1 MNARFVIAATD
12 TNVGKTI
19 FAAALT
25 DALSA
30 LYWKPVQSGLDG
42 ETDSEIVARLIGAP
56 ERVLPEAYRLNA
68 PLSPHR
74 AAELDGVSIDPAA
87 LEPPKLDAPL
97 VIEAAGGVLAP
108 ISRTLLYADVFAR
121 WDIPV
126 IVCGRTSLGAINHAL
141 LTLEAL
147 RARNAPVHGMAFI
160 GDANADTESTICD
173 IGGVRRLG
181 RLDWLSVLGRSQLAQ
196 AFRSGFA
203 LTDFERAS

>member
-1 MNARFVIAATD
+1 MNPRFVIAATD

-30 LYWKPVQSGLDG
+30 RYWKPVQSGLDG
-42 ETDSEIVARLIGAP
+42 DTDSEIVARLIGAP

-74 AAELDGVSIDPAA
+74 SAELDGVSIEPAA
-87 LEPPKLDAPL
+87 LEPPQTDAPL

-108 ISRTLLYADVFAR
+108 ISRTLLYADIFAR
-121 WDIPV
+121 WQIPV

-147 RARNAPVHGMAFI
+147 KARNVPVHGMAFI
-160 GDANADTESTICD
+160 GDANIDTETTICAMS
-173 IGGVRRLG
+173 GVRRLG
-181 RLDWLSVLGRSQLAQ
+181 RLDWLSTLGRDELAR
-196 AFRSGFA
+196 AFRAGFNIA
-203 LTDFERAS
+203 DFERAS